1 MRVSPSPFEVG
12 TSSKTCDVEAG
23 ESKIPRR
30 VGLSTPQHFRPRS
43 PSKPAEKCSFVPA
56 AGTSFGNPEGPDLP
70 ETHVLFDRAFFDLD
84 WSLVGKLDP
93 RPFASGG
100 ANPDRQRSIE
110 QRTGRDGDR
119 RHRASRRWVGHARRR
134 GPARGRG
141 RLHRTDRRLRRRQAA
156 ALRRHPLPRERARQR
171 GPRHRD
177 RPRDRGRIPATSLI
191 AATGYFSRFK
201 TATALLPA
209 ETA

>member
-1 MRVSPSPFEVG
+1 MWRRGNRKSPDELDSALLSTSDRVHPRNLLRSAHSCPPRARLSAIPKALTYPRP
-12 TSSKTCDVEAG
+12 TSSSIGPSSIST
-23 ESKIPRR
+23 
-30 VGLSTPQHFRPRS
+30 GLSSGSSTRDRLHRGVRTQIAS
-43 PSKPAEKCSFVPA
+43 VQSSNEPAEMATDEV
-56 AGTSFGNPEGPDLP
+56 
-70 ETHVLFDRAFFDLD
+70 
-84 WSLVGKLDP
+84 
-93 RPFASGG
+93 
-100 ANPDRQRSIE
+100 
-110 QRTGRDGDR
+110 
-119 RHRASRRWVGHARRR
+119 RASRRWVGHARRR